1 MEDKSIVL
9 NATLDSKIGE
19 DVFIN
24 HEVNNVDANDI
35 FEFLCVV
42 TESVLECVAE
52 EIGVDKHK
60 ILEDYINKLIGWI
73 VIKRINHK

>member
-1 MEDKSIVL
+1 MEDKSILL

-24 HEVNNVDANDI
+24 HEINNVDANDI
-35 FEFLCVV
+35 FGFLCVV
-42 TESVLECVAE
+42 TEGVLECVAE

-60 ILEDYINKLIGWI
+60 ILEDYSNKLIRYL
-73 VIKRINHK
+73 VRERINNK